1 MLDQAEALRK
11 LADNDGKE
19 NQKNNISKIIT
30 VTSGKGGVGK
40 TTTNIN
46 LCSYLAME
54 GFKVLTI
61 DIDPQ
66 GNTTSGLGIDKNN
79 LDCSIYDVLISDV
92 SMKESIVQSD
102 LVNNLFISPSTMELA
117 GAEVELINKSDRENI
132 MKNKL
137 KEIEDEY
144 DYVFID
150 CPPSLGVLTINALT
164 CADSVLIPMQ
174 CEFYALEGVSQLMNT
189 VQLVK
194 KSLNKKLEIEGVLMT
209 MFDYRTNLSNE
220 VLKEVQKYFKDKV
233 YKTTIARNIRLAEA
247 PSFGLPIVLYDN
259 KCKGAEAYTNL
270 TKEFLKRQ

>member
-1 MLDQAEALRK
+1 MLFFGLEIMK
-11 LADNDGKE
+11 TICIF
-19 NQKNNISKIIT
+19 NQ
-30 VTSGKGGVGK
+30 KGGVGK

-46 LCSYLAME
+46 LCAYLAME
-54 GFKVLTI
+54 GYKVLTI

-66 GNTTSGLGIDKNN
+66 GNTTSGLGIDKNE
-79 LDCSIYDVLISDV
+79 LECSIYDVLISDA
-92 SMKESIVQSD
+92 SMKESIIQSN
-102 LVNNLFISPSTMELA
+102 LVNNLFVSPSTMELA
-117 GAEVELINKSDRENI
+117 GAEVELIGNSGRENI

-137 KEIEDEY
+137 EEIKDEY
-144 DYVFID
+144 DFVFID

-174 CEFYALEGVSQLMNT
+174 CEFYALEGVSQLMST
-189 VQLVK
+189 IQLVK

-233 YKTTIARNIRLAEA
+233 YKTTISRNIRLAEA

>member
-1 MLDQAEALRK
+1 MK
-11 LADNDGKE
+11 TICIF
-19 NQKNNISKIIT
+19 NQ
-30 VTSGKGGVGK
+30 KGGVGK

-46 LCSYLAME
+46 LCAYLAME
-54 GFKVLTI
+54 GYKVLTI

-66 GNTTSGLGIDKNN
+66 GNTTSGLGIDKNE
-79 LDCSIYDVLISDV
+79 LECSIYDVLISDA
-92 SMKESIVQSD
+92 SMKESIIQSN
-102 LVNNLFISPSTMELA
+102 LVNNLFVSPSTMELA
-117 GAEVELINKSDRENI
+117 GAEVELIGNSGRENI

-137 KEIEDEY
+137 EEIKDEY
-144 DYVFID
+144 DFVFID

-174 CEFYALEGVSQLMNT
+174 CEFYALEGVSQLMST
-189 VQLVK
+189 IQLVK

-233 YKTTIARNIRLAEA
+233 YKTTISRNIRLAEA